1 MAKKKKVLTAVA
13 AMVTAAAIMLGGTF
27 AWQSISQTALNEASD
42 VINPGGRLHDDFN
55 GENKDVYV
63 ENFAEED
70 IYARIRLSEY
80 FEIVTNYGKEDLEN
94 REVLLGGEDDAGERT
109 YSLFTGYDSL
119 DENGVVAGAAKDA
132 DGNAYWNWTTGGS
145 TVYMPTFNMNKD
157 SLAADINGIYE
168 DGNVGTISDRILDLD
183 AEDAQYSQYNEYE
196 EGDTLTGD
204 EIYDADAN
212 DVEDDGITTVADV
225 EHTAKATGN
234 ATLMSMQEWIDAGS
248 QPGEYWVY
256 DTDGWVYWAQ
266 AIEPHTAT
274 GLLLD
279 GIELNQ
285 VMDDTWY
292 YAINVEAQFVTAD
305 DVGKVDGTGFYAEG
319 TAPSTD
325 AESLLKAIGV
335 FSVDEEAGEEEGDTE
350 HGFRIYSHSDDE
362 GTNYANGRTVTL
374 SAGTY
379 DLYVSNGSGG
389 HYVGE
394 NPNNFTWSVSD
405 GLTYTSG
412 VTEYNAEG
420 NDYYVSIEFTLDE
433 TVPAGTYTV
442 TATNETDNITRTAYI
457 VWDGTGSTP
466 TNPTQTET
474 LPPIDF
480 KNLDYLTDADSVTVY
495 RGTTYEFSGN
505 DTAWGSWHANIYG
518 AEFEST
524 DNNHTSTVGTH
535 PEYNTVL
542 LNIAADEPNDKLLLT
557 VTFSGDSGEECYA
570 SIWLKIESAA
580 APTDAGTLQNALNE
594 GGRIDLGN
602 TEVNVENP
610 TSFGTTI
617 QTGFYMFNGGTL
629 NGGVINGEATTDENN
644 GDSYTTLFIS
654 DGDVAADTTV
664 NNTKINAESDYGVY
678 VQTGSL
684 NATLNGVTIDGKF
697 GGLLA
702 EYNTDGS
709 YSVNLNN
716 VTINAHGEHK
726 SWYVNSAVA
735 AANGAIVNVNS
746 GSYTGTQAL
755 TVFSS
760 GGTINVYSGTFNGE
774 IKNDADAKGSINI
787 YGGTFNQ
794 DPGDFVANGYE
805 AVNND
810 DGTWTVQEKWKL
822 QNTSEEFKY
831 EADGTLYI
839 EVDRIREQELKW
851 NLWGASDS
859 GEFTLSSTNS
869 DVWFIEYYDYSEE
882 GSNAPDNTGSD
893 MYVIIPVSVTD
904 SFTVTATQGG
914 GDGVMTI
921 EVRMIDNNG

>member
-1 MAKKKKVLTAVA
+1 MAKKKKVLTAA
-13 AMVTAAAIMLGGTF
+13 AAVVTAAAIMLGGTF

-335 FSVDEEAGEEEGDTE
+335 FSVDEDAGEDGGDSEEEQNPYSIHIFDQNTEFYAVMEDMEFDLVLRYEGEDYTGEGLTWSFTTVKGTVSEETALDENGKLTVGNANMAEDEYAVIKVTAALNGDPVVSEDILIAAFRKLTDVRY
-350 HGFRIYSHSDDE
+350 GFYFYDPEGNKVESGSFEGIASDDST
-362 GTNYANGRTVTL
+362 GPIL
-374 SAGTY
+374 
-379 DLYVSNGSGG
+379 
-389 HYVGE
+389 
-394 NPNNFTWSVSD
+394 
-405 GLTYTSG
+405 TSG
-412 VTEYNAEG
+412 VTYT
-420 NDYYVSIEFTLDE
+420 IE
-433 TVPAGTYTV
+433 PYAYHAGTGDDV
-442 TATNETDNITRTAYI
+442 TQYVDMPSISELLEGASIAIDAGSGQATEEEAKL
-457 VWDGTGSTP
+457 
-466 TNPTQTET
+466 TET
-474 LPPIDF
+474 TFVGYVTEDF
-480 KNLDYLTDADSVTVY
+480 PVQRPYGIVKQTYSWVLMTEVLVVADD
-495 RGTTYEFSGN
+495 SG
-505 DTAWGSWHANIYG
+505 DTAAPTVAMESQENFNQTITISNI
-518 AEFEST
+518 S
-524 DNNHTSTVGTH
+524 
-535 PEYNTVL
+535 
-542 LNIAADEPNDKLLLT
+542 DKDFPLT
-557 VTFSGDSGEECYA
+557 VKMYNLSSEEAAYEGDPLQTITITKTEAGVEYTAGEANWGYTEILDLSMTDDVITINYNFVSGEESYLHAVASDVSGNEGSANCYVR
-570 SIWLKIESAA
+570 AA
-580 APTDAGTLQNALNE
+580 VGCFVAGTQVQTVNGL
-594 GGRIDLGN
+594 
-602 TEVNVENP
+602 VNVEDVKVGDLVYSINLDTNEKVVCP
-610 TSFGTTI
+610 VTWVQGTRFIDATYTI
-617 QTGFYMFNGGTL
+617 YAGGEEITATYEHPFY
-629 NGGVINGEATTDENN
+629 VIGKDW
-644 GDSYTTLFIS
+644 
-654 DGDVAADTTV
+654 VAAEDLVVGDKMMDMNGNEVVITNIV
-664 NNTKINAESDYGVY
+664 YTKLDAPVQVY
-678 VQTGSL
+678 NFEVAGTHNYLITETG
-684 NATLNGVTIDGKF
+684 I
-697 GGLLA
+697 LA
-702 EYNTDGS
+702 
-709 YSVNLNN
+709 
-716 VTINAHGEHK
+716 H
-726 SWYVNSAVA
+726 
-735 AANGAIVNVNS
+735 
-746 GSYTGTQAL
+746 
-755 TVFSS
+755 
-760 GGTINVYSGTFNGE
+760 
-774 IKNDADAKGSINI
+774 NI
-787 YGGTFNQ
+787 Q
-794 DPGDFVANGYE
+794 
-805 AVNND
+805 
-810 DGTWTVQEKWKL
+810 K
-822 QNTSEEFKY
+822 
-831 EADGTLYI
+831 
-839 EVDRIREQELKW
+839 
-851 NLWGASDS
+851 
-859 GEFTLSSTNS
+859 
-869 DVWFIEYYDYSEE
+869 
-882 GSNAPDNTGSD
+882 
-893 MYVIIPVSVTD
+893 
-904 SFTVTATQGG
+904 
-914 GDGVMTI
+914 
-921 EVRMIDNNG
+921 